1 MNKFMLICLSQELD
15 IEAKYVKN
23 YLEHIIN
30 EGIRIDKNYIEEML
44 EEAQLTIEK
53 IKQEI
58 I

>member
-1 MNKFMLICLSQELD
+1 MLICLSQELD
-15 IEAKYVKN
+15 IEAKQVKN

>member
-1 MNKFMLICLSQELD
+1 MLICLSQELD